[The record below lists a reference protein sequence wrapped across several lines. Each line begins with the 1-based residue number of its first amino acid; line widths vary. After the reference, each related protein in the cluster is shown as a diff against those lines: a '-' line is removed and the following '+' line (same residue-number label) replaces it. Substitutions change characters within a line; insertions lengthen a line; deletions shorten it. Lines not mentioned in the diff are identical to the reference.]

1 MRPAPLKFSMLIM
14 ILCLAGCET
23 RVITARRFE
32 VVRVIDGDTFRIMYD
47 GEETSVRLVGIDA
60 PERRQ
65 PGGPA
70 ATAALRKMIDRR
82 TVRIEFPCK
91 RKRDNFGRLLCDVH
105 IEGRNIAKTLVD
117 TGNATPIAAR
127 R

>member
-1 MRPAPLKFSMLIM
+1 MMLLM
-14 ILCLAGCET
+14 LVGCET

-32 VVRVIDGDTFRIMYD
+32 VVRVIDGDTFRIQYD

-60 PERRQ
+60 PERRE

-82 TVRIEFPCK
+82 TVRLEFPCK
-91 RKRDNFGRLLCDVH
+91 RKRDNFDRLLCNVH
-105 IEGRNIAKTLVD
+105 LENRD
-117 TGNATPIAAR
+117 IAAELVTSGHAAPVVAR
-127 R
+127 

>member
-1 MRPAPLKFSMLIM
+1 M